1 MEKLVVTPKNK
12 SASVFL
18 KKLFSKL
25 EGINDVEIVVDDEL
39 RDDEVRDDE
48 VRDDEVRDDE
58 LLRKMKKN
66 LKNGYTS
73 REKVM
78 ATLTKIIS
86 QK

>member
-25 EGINDVEIVVDDEL
+25 EGINDVEIVV
-39 RDDEVRDDE
+39 
-48 VRDDEVRDDE
+48 DDEVRDDE

>member
-48 VRDDEVRDDE
+48 